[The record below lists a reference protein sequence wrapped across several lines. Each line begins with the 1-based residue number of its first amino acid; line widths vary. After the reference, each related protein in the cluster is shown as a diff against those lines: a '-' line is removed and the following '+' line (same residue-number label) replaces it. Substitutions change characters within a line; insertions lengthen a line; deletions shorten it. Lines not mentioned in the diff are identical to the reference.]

1 MLEVFLTRNS
11 RKGVWLKLP
20 STQEE
25 QGEAFAAL
33 DVIESGNQETQ
44 ISDAISSVGNLSDY
58 IRGAVLTS
66 QTLAELSFLSIRLEG
81 LSEIETA
88 LFSGALAIE
97 RPHALKDIINLSCNL
112 DKFSFYEGINT
123 EDKLGKYLLDLAG
136 DELSL
141 IHI

>member
-1 MLEVFLTRNS
+1 M
-11 RKGVWLKLP
+11 
-20 STQEE
+20 
-25 QGEAFAAL
+25 
-33 DVIESGNQETQ
+33 
-44 ISDAISSVGNLSDY
+44 
-58 IRGAVLTS
+58 TS

-136 DELSL
+136 DEIPEYLTVL
-141 IHI
+141 